1 VLQQRLKRRAR
12 AGISTHPG
20 DLVTVAHK
28 MWLEDTVKIEI
39 VDEGLRIQFVE
50 TTQGIFLGL
59 VGRTVGKLP
68 TDVVLEG
75 HTDSRP

>member
-1 VLQQRLKRRAR
+1 MR
-12 AGISTHPG
+12 
-20 DLVTVAHK
+20 
-28 MWLEDTVKIEI
+28 LEDTVKIEI